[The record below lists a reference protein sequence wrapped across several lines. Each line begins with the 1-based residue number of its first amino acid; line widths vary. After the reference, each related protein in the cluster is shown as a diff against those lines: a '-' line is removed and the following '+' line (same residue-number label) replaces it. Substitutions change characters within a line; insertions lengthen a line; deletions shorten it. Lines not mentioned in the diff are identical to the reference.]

1 MQLRKEADIGRGW
14 LLLRI
19 YLKRMSEQQIGRLPS
34 LHGHGNLY
42 NITPTETILKDG
54 RKKTVYL
61 GRTGF
66 FKSKTQRTYSCSRKG
81 EKNRHEWLNWQILFR
96 REYLGG
102 LANTKT
108 TAIKEWPNRGTQR
121 KYSSKPLKHSI
132 DERILVFKR

>member
-1 MQLRKEADIGRGW
+1 MQLRKEAGIGRGW

-19 YLKRMSEQQIGRLPS
+19 YLKRMNEQQIGRLPC

-81 EKNRHEWLNWQILFR
+81 EKNRHE
-96 REYLGG
+96 
-102 LANTKT
+102 
-108 TAIKEWPNRGTQR
+108 
-121 KYSSKPLKHSI
+121 
-132 DERILVFKR
+132 